1 MKTIAHISDLHFGK
15 ELPEVAAALA
25 SDLKTQRPTL
35 VIASGD
41 FTQRARGGQFR
52 AARDYLAQL
61 PQPQLVIP
69 GNHDVPLFDVFRRFF
84 APLKRY
90 CRFISSELNPTYCD
104 DQLLVVGLN
113 TARSF
118 TWKNGRISVEQI
130 AALQGRLQAG
140 GLRVKVVVTH
150 HPFLPPPGD
159 VGIDLVGRAARAMEV
174 LDACN
179 VDLLLAGHL
188 HRGYAGDIRTHYPAA
203 RRAMIAIQ
211 AGTAISCRTREGEA
225 NAYNV
230 IRVER
235 KLITIEVRAW
245 NGRAFAPLNE
255 TVYDRHDDGWH
266 ARGTPDPGAVA
277 SPATP
282 PRQEVP
288 ANDDAS

>member
-1 MKTIAHISDLHFGK
+1 VKTIAHISDLHFGK
-15 ELPEVAAALA
+15 ELPEVAEALA
-25 SDLKTQRPTL
+25 KDLATLNPTL
-35 VIASGD
+35 VVASGD
-41 FTQRARGGQFR
+41 FTQRARGKQFR
-52 AARDYLAQL
+52 AARDYLSRL
-61 PQPQLVIP
+61 PKPQLVVP
-69 GNHDVPLFDVFRRFF
+69 GNHDVPLFDVIRRFL

-90 CRFISSELNPTYCD
+90 CRFISSDLNPTYCD

-130 AALQGRLQAG
+130 AGLQGRLDHG

-159 VGIDLVGRAARAMEV
+159 DGIDLVGRAARAMKV

-211 AGTAISCRTREGEA
+211 AGTAISCRTREGEP

-230 IRVER
+230 LHLER
-235 KLITIEVRAW
+235 KLIEIEVRAW
-245 NGRAFAPLNE
+245 NGKSFASLQR
-255 TVYDRHDDGWH
+255 TTYDRADDGWH
-266 ARGTPDPGAVA
+266 VRAAAEPGKVTA
-277 SPATP
+277 P
-282 PRQEVP
+282 VP
-288 ANDDAS
+288 A

>member
-15 ELPEVAAALA
+15 ETPAVAEALVADLAAR
-25 SDLKTQRPTL
+25 KPTL
-35 VIASGD
+35 VVASGD

-52 AARDYLAQL
+52 AARDYLARL
-61 PQPQLVIP
+61 PQPQLVVP
-69 GNHDVPLFDVFRRFF
+69 GNHDVPLFDVVRRVL
-84 APLKRY
+84 APLRRY
-90 CRFISSELNPTYCD
+90 RRYISSELDPTYCD
-104 DQLLVVGLN
+104 DQLLVVGIN

-130 AALQGRLQAG
+130 AALQGRLETG

-159 VGIDLVGRAARAMEV
+159 TGIDLVGRAARAMKV

-203 RRAMIAIQ
+203 RRAMIAVQ
-211 AGTAISCRTREGEA
+211 AGTAISHRTREGEA

-230 IRVER
+230 LHLER

-245 NGRAFAPLNE
+245 NGSGFAPLRH
-255 TVYDRHDDGWH
+255 TVYDRADDGWH
-266 ARGTPDPGAVA
+266 PRDSADPGAV
-277 SPATP
+277 
-282 PRQEVP
+282 V
-288 ANDDAS
+288 

>member
-15 ELPEVAAALA
+15 EVPAVAEALVA
-25 SDLKTQRPTL
+25 DLHAMAPTL
-35 VIASGD
+35 VVASGD
-41 FTQRARGGQFR
+41 FTQRARRKQFI
-52 AARDYLAQL
+52 AARDYLARL
-61 PQPQLVIP
+61 PQPQLVVP
-69 GNHDVPLFDVFRRFF
+69 GNHDVPLFDVLRRFL

-90 CRFISSELNPTYCD
+90 CRFISADLDPTYSD
-104 DQLLVVGLN
+104 DEVLVVGIN

-130 AALQGRLQAG
+130 AELQNRLNDG

-159 VGIDLVGRAARAMEV
+159 VGIDLVGRAVRAMTV

-203 RRAMIAIQ
+203 RRAMIAVQ
-211 AGTAISCRTREGEA
+211 AGTAISHRLREGEA
-225 NAYNV
+225 NAYNLLK
-230 IRVER
+230 VER

-245 NGRAFAPLNE
+245 NGTAFAPLRH
-255 TVYDRHDDGWH
+255 TIYDRADDGWH
-266 ARGTPDPGAVA
+266 PREAADPGAVK
-277 SPATP
+277 
-282 PRQEVP
+282 
-288 ANDDAS
+288 